1 MSFSKSPDNRMPQIF
16 SFFLLNI
23 YMELFKAVSTVPAY
37 FKAVFIFLQK
47 KETKKIII
55 WAKILL
61 STKKF

>member
-1 MSFSKSPDNRMPQIF
+1 
-16 SFFLLNI
+16 
-23 YMELFKAVSTVPAY
+23 MELFKSVPTVPAY

-55 WAKILL
+55 WEKILL